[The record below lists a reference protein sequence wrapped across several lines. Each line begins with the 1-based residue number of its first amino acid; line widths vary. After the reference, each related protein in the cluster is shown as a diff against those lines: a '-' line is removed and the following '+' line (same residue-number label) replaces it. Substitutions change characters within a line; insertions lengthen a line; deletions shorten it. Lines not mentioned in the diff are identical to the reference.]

1 MTLSNLYALYKKTLM
16 YVCMYVCMY
25 ANDRAGAFTRQD
37 SCQAADDAA
46 ASLTCPEMASEA
58 ESQS

>member
-1 MTLSNLYALYKKTLM
+1 MRYTKKTLM